1 MEELLPK
8 DNETIHLPLDGPVL
22 PREPQ
27 GFTPDQMIRC
37 DECLRANPPTRVSC
51 LYCAAA
57 LPLTEQSQKLRKP
70 TLRQPEKYEPGF
82 NCIFLPDPERY
93 QEHESLSE
101 AASLLK
107 LTTDNLQ
114 AVFKSGRRLPIAR
127 TASRDEAQLVHDR
140 LQELSI
146 ATLTL
151 SDETLGISVD
161 SVLRARSL
169 SIEDDCLVVYQ
180 AGGIEPLT
188 LLWSELRLIVSG
200 RLVVKKVEVKE
211 RMSRRAENE
220 LLNTSQ
226 FFSDEAVFDIHSGSQ
241 DKSWRVSANSFDFS
255 CLRDRKTLLGGENLN
270 TLKEVIISRAHSV
283 RVDDSYNAVRT
294 LLDFAWPSE
303 QETQSQGW
311 RRERPGKY
319 SLGAATVNS
328 NETQFSRYSRLQRHF
343 SLPASN

>member
-1 MEELLPK
+1 MPK

-27 GFTPDQMIRC
+27 GFTAEQMIRC

-57 LPLTEQSQKLRKP
+57 LPLTEQSLKLRKP
-70 TLRQPEKYEPGF
+70 TLRQPEKHEPGF
-82 NCIFLPDPERY
+82 NCIFVPGAKGY
-93 QEHESLSE
+93 QQSESLSD

-107 LTTDNLQ
+107 LSAETLQ
-114 AVFKSGRRLPIAR
+114 AVLQSGRRLPIAR
-127 TASRDEAQLVHDR
+127 TASRDEVQLVHDR
-140 LQELSI
+140 LQALGI

-151 SDETLGISVD
+151 SDEDLGLTEDCIQ
-161 SVLRARSL
+161 RARTL

-180 AGGIEPLT
+180 AGGREPLK
-188 LLWSELRLIVSG
+188 LLWSELLLIVSG

-220 LLNTSQ
+220 LLNASQ

-255 CLRDRKTLLGGENLN
+255 CLGDRKTLLGGENLS
-270 TLKEVIISRAHSV
+270 TLREVIISRAHSV
-283 RVDDSYNAVRT
+283 RVDASYNEVRT
-294 LLDFAWPSE
+294 MLDFAWPSE

-311 RRERPGKY
+311 RRERFGKY

-343 SLPASN
+343 SLPSSN